1 MTTQV
6 FTQTMILKNNHALGI
21 GGWIKNMLIL
31 LVALQITQ
39 AAHAQNRNR
48 AQKKARAW
56 QLLKKYDPNGY
67 QIVKA
72 YYDTP
77 ASFRVGKTSVSLG
90 GNIDFV
96 VFLHGSSDAD
106 IAKDLNTVVHE
117 VCHLYTQRLAYKK
130 LKESPHLYNRNKRYS
145 LFFIDTKQAVLVTQT
160 KTFPSK
166 EIAQIIPKELRTFRF
181 ATYVSPSQKSQGTQL
196 EGVYGLLDEL
206 NAYYQGLK
214 NSLNLYEYYTKE
226 TKQAPS
232 DWFNFFTELDAT
244 YYAYTEFKFYILK
257 YMIWAKKRHP
267 MVYRSIL
274 NNQPFREAYN
284 AIDQGFAQAIEDY
297 FTLRK
302 KILEQLKKKGHKV
315 RETDR
320 YTFINNRGRGNF
332 RKPYNL
338 LKTEL
343 AKPEYQQMMRVLK

>member
-1 MTTQV
+1 M
-6 FTQTMILKNNHALGI
+6 LKNAHAIGI
-21 GGWIKNMLIL
+21 GGWIKKILTL
-31 LVALQITQ
+31 LVVLQTT
-39 AAHAQNRNR
+39 AHVVHAQNRNR

-117 VCHLYTQRLAYKK
+117 ICHLYTQRLAYQK
-130 LKESPHLYNRNKRYS
+130 LKETPHLYNRNKRYS
-145 LFFIDTKQAVLVTQT
+145 LFFINANKSILVTQT

-166 EIAQIIPKELRTFRF
+166 EIAQIVPKKLRTFRF

-214 NSLNLYEYYTKE
+214 NSLNLHEYYTKE
-226 TKQAPS
+226 TKQTPT

-267 MVYRSIL
+267 MIYRGVL
-274 NNQPFREAYN
+274 NNQSFKQAYN
-284 AIDQGFAQAIEDY
+284 AIDQGFYKAIEDY
-297 FTLRK
+297 FALRK
-302 KILEQLKKKGHKV
+302 KILEQLKKTGHKV

-332 RKPYNL
+332 KKPYNL

-343 AKPEYQQMMRVLK
+343 AKPEYQQMMQVLK